1 MVSMN
6 RRLKRFQ
13 ETINK
18 IPLQELLNIPEKDKN
33 GTLKIEVIEISTF
46 TVTILIEYIYKYDGF
61 YFENLPPEINNMI
74 DSYLYRPL
82 TLRLHILYPQEYP
95 FTAPLWFLTK
105 VISNKEDNKN
115 MIVYYSD
122 KIKNHNNLNSS
133 QWQPAMD
140 IHSDILLF
148 ISTIIDFDKTIT
160 AF

>member
-1 MVSMN
+1 MVRMN
-6 RRLKRFQ
+6 RGLKRFQ
-13 ETINK
+13 ETIQK
-18 IPLQELLNIPEKDKN
+18 TPLQELLNIPEKDKN
-33 GTLKIEVIEISTF
+33 GKLKIEVIDTSTF
-46 TVTILIEYIYKYDGF
+46 TVTISIEYIYKYEGF

-82 TLRLHILYPQEYP
+82 TLRFHILYPQEYP

-122 KIKNHNNLNSS
+122 KVKNHNNLYSS
-133 QWQPAMD
+133 HWHPAMD

-160 AF
+160 A